1 MYQKYFYISL
11 FLMAGSLFAQS
22 KGITSFEE
30 NGLYGFKNKKGKVI
44 IEPQYEQTME
54 FTKSGVGFVVSKNKW
69 ICIDTK
75 NKFLLE
81 SFLYDNGPDYIV
93 ESLARYVVEGK
104 MGFHNER
111 CQKVIEAQYD
121 FAYPFENGYA
131 IVCNGCELKPEGE
144 HKRIVGGKYGVIDK
158 KGNLVIPIDYEAI
171 ISVDAKKRIAEV
183 KQDGKTVK
191 VKWKARS

>member
-1 MYQKYFYISL
+1 MYQKYL
-11 FLMAGSLFAQS
+11 FITLLLMTGSLFSQS

-30 NGLYGFKNKKGKVI
+30 NGLFGFKDKKGKVI
-44 IEPQYEQTME
+44 IKPQYEQAME
-54 FTKSGVGFVVSKNKW
+54 FSKSSVAFVVSKNKW

-75 NKFLLE
+75 NNFLLE

-93 ESLARYVVEGK
+93 ESLARYVEEGK

-131 IVCNGCELKPEGE
+131 IVCNGCELQPEGE
-144 HKRIVGGKYGVIDK
+144 HKRIVGGKYGIINK
-158 KGNLVIPIDYEAI
+158 KGKIVLPIEYEAI
-171 ISVDAKKRIAEV
+171 GSIDAKRRTAEV
-183 KQDGKTVK
+183 KKDGKSVK
-191 VKWKARS
+191 AKLK